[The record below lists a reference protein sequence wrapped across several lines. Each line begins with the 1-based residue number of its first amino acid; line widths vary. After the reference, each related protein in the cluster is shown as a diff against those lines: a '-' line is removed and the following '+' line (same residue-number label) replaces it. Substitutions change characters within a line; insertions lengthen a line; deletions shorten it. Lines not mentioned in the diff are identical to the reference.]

1 MSSQTQTKMTTMK
14 WLLKREFW
22 EHKGG
27 FFWTPLVVSL
37 IIAVITA
44 GSVAIGVAKGSAANI
59 SINGQTVTNLA
70 ERFTP
75 DARAAAVEQF
85 TNGYMAT
92 AIPLAFVLC
101 FTVFFY
107 CLNAL
112 YDERKDRS
120 VLFWKSLPVSDAAT
134 VFSKIAMALALA
146 PAMTLFFGTVLALL
160 IVIFISLGAAA
171 IGVNIFSGVLS
182 SSALYLAPL
191 QVAAIVPV
199 YVLWALPTVGW
210 LLMVGAWARSKPF
223 LWAVGTPLLAVG
235 LIAWFNK
242 MLAFGWDIDW
252 LWKYIVGRGLL
263 SVAPGSWLAYSGKD
277 IEMVSGAK
285 HLEMGNL
292 LAQSWHQLTT
302 PNLWIGVVAG
312 AAMIYAAIRLRRWKD
327 EG

>member
-1 MSSQTQTKMTTMK
+1 MNTMK

-27 FFWTPLVVSL
+27 FFWAPLVVSS
-37 IIAVITA
+37 IMAVITA
-44 GSVAIGVAKGSAANI
+44 GTILFGVMKGNQTNM
-59 SINGQTVTNLA
+59 SINGQAVSNFT
-70 ERFTP
+70 ERFSGE
-75 DARAAAVEQF
+75 AGVAAVHKF
-85 TNGYMAT
+85 TSGYMTSA
-92 AIPLAFVLC
+92 APLLLVLS

-120 VLFWKSLPVSDAAT
+120 VLFWKSLPVTDGAT
-134 VFSKIAMALALA
+134 VLSKIAMALGLA
-146 PAMTLFFGTVLALL
+146 PLIALLFGTILALL
-160 IVIFISLGAAA
+160 IVVFISLGAAA
-171 IGVNIFSGVLS
+171 MGVHIFGGVLS
-182 SSALYLAPL
+182 SAALYLAPL
-191 QVAAIVPV
+191 QIAAMLPI
-199 YVLWALPTVGW
+199 YALWALPTVGW
-210 LLMVGAWARSKPF
+210 LLMVGAWARSKPL

-263 SVAPGSWLAYSGKD
+263 SITPGSWLAYSNAD
-277 IEMVSGAK
+277 IEMVSGGK
-285 HLEMGNL
+285 HLEMSTL
-292 LAQSWHQLTT
+292 LAQSWQQLTT

-312 AAMIYAAIRLRRWKD
+312 SVMIYAAIRLRRWKD

>member
-1 MSSQTQTKMTTMK
+1 MNTMK

-27 FFWTPLVVSL
+27 FFWAPIIVSL
-37 IIAVITA
+37 IVTVITA
-44 GSVAIGVAKGSAANI
+44 GSVLIGVTKGSEASI
-59 SINGQTVTNLA
+59 KINGQVVTNLA
-70 ERFTP
+70 DRFSGEEK
-75 DARAAAVEQF
+75 AAIVEQF
-85 TNGYMAT
+85 ASGYMAS
-92 AIPLAFVLC
+92 AVPLLFVLA

-120 VLFWKSLPVSDAAT
+120 VLFWKSLPVTDGAT
-134 VFSKIAMALALA
+134 VLSKIAMALGFA
-146 PAMTLFFGTVLALL
+146 PIMAIFFGTILALL
-160 IVIFISLGAAA
+160 VVTFIGLGAAVM
-171 IGVNIFSGVLS
+171 GVNIFGGVLS

-191 QVAAIVPV
+191 QTVAMLPIYA
-199 YVLWALPTVGW
+199 LWALPTVGW
-210 LLMVGAWARSKPF
+210 LLMVGAWARSKPL

-242 MLAFGWDIDW
+242 MLSFGWDIDW

-263 SVAPGSWLAYSGKD
+263 SVTPGSWLAYSPED
-277 IEMVSGAK
+277 LEMVGRMKQVA
-285 HLEMGNL
+285 MGPL
-292 LAQSWHQLTT
+292 LAQTWQQVTT

>member
-1 MSSQTQTKMTTMK
+1 MNTMK

-27 FFWTPLVVSL
+27 FFWAPLVVSL
-37 IIAVITA
+37 IVTVITA
-44 GSVAIGVAKGSAANI
+44 GSVLIGVTKGSEASI
-59 SINGQTVTNLA
+59 KINGQVVTNLA
-70 ERFTP
+70 DRFSGEEK
-75 DARAAAVEQF
+75 AAVVEQF
-85 TNGYMAT
+85 ASGYMAS
-92 AIPLAFVLC
+92 AVPLLFVLA

-120 VLFWKSLPVSDAAT
+120 VLFWKSLPVTDGAT
-134 VFSKIAMALALA
+134 VLSKIAMALGFA
-146 PAMTLFFGTVLALL
+146 PIMAIFFGTILALL
-160 IVIFISLGAAA
+160 VVTFIGLGAAVM
-171 IGVNIFSGVLS
+171 GVNIFGGVLS

-191 QVAAIVPV
+191 QTVAMLPIYA
-199 YVLWALPTVGW
+199 LWALPTVGW
-210 LLMVGAWARSKPF
+210 LLMVGAWARSKPL

-242 MLAFGWDIDW
+242 MLSFGWDIDW

-263 SVAPGSWLAYSGKD
+263 SVTPGSWFAYSPD
-277 IEMVSGAK
+277 DVNRLSHME
-285 HLEMGNL
+285 HLDMSAL
-292 LAQSWHQLTT
+292 LARSWQQLAT
-302 PNLWIGVVAG
+302 PNLWIGVVVG